1 MPRQGWKTIS
11 IREEVLRKAE
21 EKYREDKE
29 SKSVP
34 FIAFTDWF
42 NNLIWSV
49 LESEEYLYRYSPG
62 LSYIGA
68 EGNTVYIKDHFED
81 RIVEV
86 EIHDQGI
93 GKRFLYCRHCERD
106 DCLHVGFCF
115 AIREVNKILVEKGF
129 KKPKIQ

>member
-1 MPRQGWKTIS
+1 MPQKGWKSLTIK
-11 IREEVLRKAE
+11 EEVFNKVYERYK
-21 EKYREDKE
+21 REDN
-29 SKSVP
+29 P
-34 FIAFTDWF
+34 FIAFAAWVSQY
-42 NNLIWSV
+42 L
-49 LESEEYLYRYSPG
+49 LEKIEEDDFLAKYAPG
-62 LSYIGA
+62 LSFIAA
-68 EGNTVYIKDHFED
+68 EGNTVFIKDWFID

-129 KKPKIQ
+129 KKPRVR